1 MRTGGVP
8 PLLVAQLL
16 MFPVDWVGG
25 TLGNNMLR
33 GVMPSTKAAGVGFRQ
48 ALRVVRGHV

>member
-1 MRTGGVP
+1 MRTGVVP

-25 TLGNNMLR
+25 TLVGSNMLR
-33 GVMPSTKAAGVGFRQ
+33 GVMPSTKAAGVGL
-48 ALRVVRGHV
+48 A